1 MNQDHT
7 TQSGPLPLLNKP
19 PKKIS
24 KRDRVA
30 GESLPL
36 PPAKAISLSKPD
48 IRALEPQ
55 VKPAAPFPKQN
66 FNENTIFHKKL
77 QPYVPPEPS
86 KSSKSSSRTPSP
98 RTPVRRDK
106 IPSHKDLDDASQR
119 PVTPPDVR
127 EQRRKQKENRSKPFH
142 YKDFSPN
149 LKKWRHYAWI
159 LYWAANWQRFMTA
172 LIKDRYD
179 TMTKFYLDSHDT
191 IMTSSFNLIKSVL
204 TPWLEKIERDK
215 KLNVDFLRPKTSPK
229 DATRM

>member
-1 MNQDHT
+1 MNQGHT
-7 TQSGPLPLLNKP
+7 TQSGPLPPL
-19 PKKIS
+19 KKIS

-66 FNENTIFHKKL
+66 FNENTIFHKQL
-77 QPYVPPEPS
+77 QPYVPPEPP
-86 KSSKSSSRTPSP
+86 KSSGSSRTPSP

-106 IPSHKDLDDASQR
+106 IPTYKDLDDADQR
-119 PVTPPDVR
+119 NGPVTPPDVR
-127 EQRRKQKENRSKPFH
+127 DKRKKLEENRDKPFH

-149 LKKWRHYAWI
+149 LKKWRHLAWI
-159 LYWAANWQRFMTA
+159 IYWAANWHRFMTA
-172 LIKDRYD
+172 LIKDRFN
-179 TMTKFYLDSHDT
+179 TMTKFYLESHDT
-191 IMTSSFNLIKSVL
+191 IMTSGFNLVKSVL
-204 TPWLEKIERDK
+204 HPWLHKIEHDK

-229 DATRM
+229 DAARM